1 MQDTK
6 ILQNHAEIISSNTLP
21 PPRFGHTVNL
31 VSKTTI
37 VVFGGAISTPG
48 NYTMTAD
55 LYLYS
60 MPTNQW
66 KKLETSSIGRTP
78 HARAAHASATVRE
91 SQLLFYGGSIGNG
104 QYAQDDLWFLDI
116 KNNEDAS
123 WMQVPIEGA
132 TPGPRYGHSMVYIL
146 PVLVLF
152 GGSSSGSQN
161 QRNEIMSDVWVFATD
176 KTPFKWVKLDIIG
189 SNPSARL
196 YHSACVYSKYNGGS
210 DAMIL
215 FGGRGNQN
223 SSLKDLN
230 LLYKEGSEYK

>member
-1 MQDTK
+1 MK
-6 ILQNHAEIISSNTLP
+6 S
-21 PPRFGHTVNL
+21 G
-31 VSKTTI
+31 
-37 VVFGGAISTPG
+37 VF
-48 NYTMTAD
+48 
-55 LYLYS
+55 
-60 MPTNQW
+60 
-66 KKLETSSIGRTP
+66 KE
-78 HARAAHASATVRE
+78 
-91 SQLLFYGGSIGNG
+91 LFNKVFSVFFSLFPKE
-104 QYAQDDLWFLDI
+104 YAQDDLWFLDI

-152 GGSSSGSQN
+152 GGSSSGNQN

-189 SNPSARL
+189 TNPSARL

-223 SSLKDLN
+223 SSLKDLFKMN
-230 LLYKEGSEYK
+230 LSMSINSKNSFVP